1 LLLALFF
8 DDGVTGCLELSLP
21 GRQQGLIKR
30 ADGSVSHGVAP
41 QLVVARMRL
50 ALGGVFEGIPI
61 NIEYPQEIA
70 DPLMML
76 MESKG

>member
-1 LLLALFF
+1 
-8 DDGVTGCLELSLP
+8 
-21 GRQQGLIKR
+21 
-30 ADGSVSHGVAP
+30 
-41 QLVVARMRL
+41 MRL